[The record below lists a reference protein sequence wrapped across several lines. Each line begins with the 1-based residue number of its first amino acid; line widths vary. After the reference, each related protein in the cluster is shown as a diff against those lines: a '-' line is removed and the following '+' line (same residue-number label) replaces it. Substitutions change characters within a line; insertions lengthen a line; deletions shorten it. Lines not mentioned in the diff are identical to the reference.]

1 METRGVTFV
10 TTKSISIRSLDRAF
24 DIIETFTFK
33 EPLLS
38 LVEIA
43 DRTKLPLATV
53 HRILHTIME
62 RGYIE
67 KDKKTGKY
75 KLGMEFIRVGGI
87 VVQSVDLVSIATPF
101 LEELAKTTELNVNLS
116 VYDRGKA
123 LCLINIES
131 FHRFGYEVKV
141 GQKLPIYAGALS
153 KVIFAH
159 LNEEEIQ
166 QIISQDLELFT
177 PETIAKKEVLLSE
190 LERIRENGYS
200 FSKGELTLGVKAFGH
215 PVFNYENK
223 LAAGIA
229 ISGPEIFLKK
239 EKESELLDELKKTAA
254 QISKELG
261 YKSSNTY

>member
-1 METRGVTFV
+1 MQV
-10 TTKSISIRSLDRAF
+10 KSSSIRSIDRAF
-24 DIIETFTFK
+24 DIIESFTFK

-43 DRTKLPLATV
+43 DKTGLPLATV
-53 HRILHTIME
+53 HRILNTIME

-67 KDKKTGKY
+67 KDKKTGRY

-87 VVQSVDLVSIATPF
+87 VVHSIDLVCVATPF

-131 FHRFGYEVKV
+131 FHKFGYEIKV

-159 LNEEEIQ
+159 LSDEEIM

-177 PETIAKKEVLLSE
+177 PETISKKEELLRE
-190 LERIRENGYS
+190 LTTIKENGYS
-200 FSKGELTLGVKAFGH
+200 FSKGELSLGVKAFGH
-215 PVFNYENK
+215 PVFNYENN
-223 LAAGIA
+223 LIGGIA
-229 ISGPEIFLKK
+229 ISGPEFFVKE
-239 EKESELLDELKKTAA
+239 EKESELIQDLKKAA
-254 QISKELG
+254 TLISGELG
-261 YKSSNTY
+261 YKGSNNY